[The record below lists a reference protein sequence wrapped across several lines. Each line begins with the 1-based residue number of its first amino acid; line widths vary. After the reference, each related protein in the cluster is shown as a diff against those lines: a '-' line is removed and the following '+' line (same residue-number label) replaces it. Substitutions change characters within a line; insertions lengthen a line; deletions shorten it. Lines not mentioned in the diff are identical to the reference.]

1 MTLNERRMVIAYA
14 DMIQVSDL
22 IQHVM
27 RIGAYE
33 MLTADGRQALADADE
48 AICKVKNEM
57 MEYTFAHL
65 DNGTSNKENK
75 EKEDEHRGSNV

>member
-1 MTLNERRMVIAYA
+1 MTLDERRMVIAYA

-27 RIGAYE
+27 RIEAYDL
-33 MLTADGRQALADADE
+33 LTADSKRALADADE

-57 MEYTFAHL
+57 M
-65 DNGTSNKENK
+65 
-75 EKEDEHRGSNV
+75 